1 MPKWTEEQALAI
13 NEKGKNII
21 VSAGA
26 GSGKTAVLSERVL
39 THVLNGMDIDD
50 LLILTFTNAAAAEMK
65 ERIRKKLAGN
75 SELKGQLDKVD
86 LAYITTFDAFALSLV
101 KKYNY
106 LLNISDNV
114 SIIDDS
120 IIKLKKKEIL
130 TDIFEEYYKKE
141 DSKFLKLI
149 SDFCLKDDKEIFKA
163 IIDLNDKMDNLY
175 NKRDYLENYISDFYN
190 EDIIDGF
197 ISEYLGI
204 LNDKVS
210 SIKNTVDNLSSY
222 VDYSYIEKINEV
234 IGPLLSSKTYMD
246 FKFNSI
252 IKLPSVPRGSG
263 EEAKAIKSSLADL
276 IKEIN
281 LLTKY
286 KDEDEIRNSIFMT
299 KDYALVIVEILLE
312 LDRRVNDFKYENEAY
327 EFTDIAKMA
336 ISILEKHN
344 DVREEL
350 KHKYKEILI
359 DEYQDTN
366 DLQDLFISYISN
378 DDVYMVGDVKQS
390 IYRFRNANPLLF
402 KGKYDSYSNN
412 DGGMKIDL
420 NKNFRSRKDVTEN
433 INLIFNMIMDDEIGG
448 ADYISSHQMV
458 FGNTAYDNVDNEDY
472 SMEILN
478 YEMPSDKYFSKEEI
492 EIFMVARDIQNKVNN
507 HFKVMDQ
514 DTLEERDIT
523 YGDFAILMDRATS
536 FEKYKKV
543 FEYLN
548 IPLTIY
554 RDTSVSDSV
563 DILLIK
569 NLYNLIISISEKR
582 YDTLFKYSFMSISRS
597 YLFNMPDDEIFR
609 VFKDNKFYETEIFKK
624 CKTISDELDILSNK
638 ELYDRIIYDFDFY
651 KRIITTGNIDN
662 HLVTLESIGKI
673 VSNVSDFGY
682 TPKEFLDYL
691 NDISDEGLDI
701 KLSLNKDSSNSVKIM
716 TIHAS
721 KGLEYHVCYFSGLY
735 KKFNIDD
742 LKNKFYF
749 SNDYGIL
756 IPYMD
761 RGLKNTILKTLFKQK
776 YIHAEVSEKLR
787 LFYVALTRAREKMV
801 MICELKPNI
810 LSFKDNGIINNE
822 VRQKYLSFNDMLSS
836 VSDYIGKYVRNVDI
850 NKLGLTKDYNLTKKS
865 NYKESL
871 ELSDDV
877 IVVNEYAGEAKE
889 IINKRFSKDNHSLY
903 SREEASNIK
912 LGLEM
917 HSLFELI
924 DFSNPD
930 YSGVDEFKKRK
941 VECFINSGI
950 LDGSI
955 NLYKEYEF
963 IYEVD
968 GKSMHGFIDLLI
980 EYDDRFTIVDYK
992 LKNTTDEAYMKQLN
1006 GYRDYIMSI
1015 SDKPVDIYLYSII
1028 DEKLVK
1034 LN

>member
-13 NEKGKNII
+13 HEKGKNII

-39 THVLNGMDIDD
+39 THVLNGMNIDD

-65 ERIRKKLAGN
+65 ERIRKKLAGKDN
-75 SELKGQLDKVD
+75 LKDQLDKVD

-130 TDIFEEYYKKE
+130 TDIFEEYYKNE
-141 DSKFLKLI
+141 NASFLKLI
-149 SDFCLKDDKEIFKA
+149 NDFCLKDDKEIFKA
-163 IIDLNDKMDNLY
+163 IIDLNDKLDNLY
-175 NKRDYLENYISDFYN
+175 NKKSYLENYINDFYN
-190 EDIIDGF
+190 EDIINGF
-197 ISEYLGI
+197 ICEYVDI
-204 LNDKVS
+204 LRNKNN

-234 IGPLLSSKTYMD
+234 IDPLLNSKTYID

-252 IKLPSVPRGSG
+252 IKLPPVPRGST
-263 EEAKAIKSSLADL
+263 EEAKAIKATLSDL
-276 IKEIN
+276 IKEVN

-286 KDEDEIRNSIFMT
+286 KEEDEIKNSILMT
-299 KDYALVIVEILLE
+299 KNYAEVIVEIILE
-312 LDRRVNDFKYENEAY
+312 LDKKVNNFKYENEAY

-336 ISILEKHN
+336 ISILEKN
-344 DVREEL
+344 EDVREEF

-402 KGKYDSYSNN
+402 KSKYDSYSNY

-458 FGNTAYDNVDNEDY
+458 FGNTSYNNVDNEDY

-478 YEMPSDKYFSKEEI
+478 YEMPDDKYFSKEEI
-492 EIFMVARDIQNKVNN
+492 EIFMVARDIQKKVNN

-582 YDTLFKYSFMSISRS
+582 YDTLFKYSFMSIARS
-597 YLFNMPDDEIFR
+597 YLFNIPDDKIFR
-609 VFKDNKFYETEIFKK
+609 IFKDNNFYETEIFRK
-624 CKTISDELDILSNK
+624 CKNIADKLDVLSNK

-651 KRIITTGNIDN
+651 NKIITTGNIDN

-673 VSNVSDFGY
+673 VSNVSNFGY

-742 LKNKFYF
+742 LKNKFYY

-756 IPYMD
+756 IPYID
-761 RGLKNTILKTLFKQK
+761 NGPKNTILKTLFKQK

-801 MICELKPNI
+801 MITELKPNI

-822 VRQKYLSFNDMLSS
+822 VRTKYLSFNDILSS
-836 VSDYIGKYVRNVDI
+836 VSSYIDKYVKNIDI
-850 NKLGLTKDYNLTKKS
+850 NELGLTKDYNLTKKS

-871 ELSDDV
+871 RLTDDA
-877 IVVNEYAGEAKE
+877 ILVNEYEGEAKE
-889 IINKRFSKDNHSLY
+889 IINKRFSKDNHILY
-903 SREEASNIK
+903 SKEEANNIK

-924 DFSNPD
+924 DFYNPD
-930 YSGVDEFKKRK
+930 YSGIDEFKKK
-941 VECFINSGI
+941 KIESFINSGI
-950 LDGSI
+950 LAGSI

-963 IYEVD
+963 IYEED
-968 GKSMHGFIDLLI
+968 DKSMHGFIDLLI
-980 EYDDRFTIVDYK
+980 EYEDKFVIVDYK

-1006 GYRDYIMSI
+1006 GYKNYIMSI
-1015 SDKPVDIYLYSII
+1015 SDKNVDIYLYSIM

-1034 LN
+1034 LD

>member
-1 MPKWTEEQALAI
+1 MPKWTDEQALAI

-39 THVLNGMDIDD
+39 THVLNGINIDD

-65 ERIRKKLAGN
+65 ERIRKKLSFN
-75 SELKGQLDKVD
+75 NELKDQLDKVD

-130 TDIFEEYYKKE
+130 TEIFEEYYKNE

-149 SDFCLKDDKEIFKA
+149 NDFCLKDDKEIFKA
-163 IIDLNDKMDNLY
+163 VIDLNDKMDNLY
-175 NKRDYLENYISDFYN
+175 NKRSYLENYIKDFYN
-190 EDIIDGF
+190 DDVINGF
-197 ISEYLGI
+197 ICEYVDI
-204 LNDKVS
+204 LRDKVN
-210 SIKNTVDNLSSY
+210 SIKNTVDNLSIY

-234 IGPLLSSKTYMD
+234 IDPLICSKTYID
-246 FKFNSI
+246 FKYNSM
-252 IKLPSVPRGSG
+252 IKLPSVPRGSS
-263 EEAKAIKSSLADL
+263 EEAKAIKATLSDL
-276 IKEIN
+276 IKKVSE
-281 LLTKY
+281 LTKY
-286 KDEDEIRNSIFMT
+286 KSEDEIKNSILMT
-299 KDYALVIVEILLE
+299 KDYATVIIEILLKLE
-312 LDRRVNDFKYENEAY
+312 TKVNEFKYKNEAY

-336 ISILEKHN
+336 ISILEKHE

-350 KHKYKEILI
+350 KDKYKEILI

-378 DDVYMVGDVKQS
+378 DNVYMVGDVKQS

-402 KGKYDSYSNN
+402 KGKYDKYSNN

-420 NKNFRSRKDVTEN
+420 NKNFRSRRDVTEN

-458 FGNTAYDNVDNEDY
+458 FGNTAYDSVNNEDY

-478 YEMPSDKYFSKEEI
+478 YEMPDDKYFSKEEI
-492 EIFMVARDIQNKVNN
+492 EIFMVAKDILNKVNN

-514 DTLEERDIT
+514 DTLKERDIT
-523 YGDFAILMDRATS
+523 YGDFAILMDRATA

-554 RDTSVSDSV
+554 RDKSVSDSV

-582 YDTLFKYSFMSISRS
+582 YDTLFRYSFMSISRS

-609 VFKDNKFYETEIFKK
+609 IFKDNKFYETEIFEK
-624 CKTISDELDILSNK
+624 CKKISDELDILSNK

-651 KRIITTGNIDN
+651 NKIITTGNIDN

-673 VSNVSDFGY
+673 VSNVSSFGY
-682 TPKEFLDYL
+682 TPKEFLEYL
-691 NDISDEGLDI
+691 NDISEEGLDI

-756 IPYMD
+756 IPYVD
-761 RGLKNTILKTLFKQK
+761 KGPKNTILKTLFRNK
-776 YIHAEVSEKLR
+776 YIRAEVSEKLR
-787 LFYVALTRAREKMV
+787 LFYVALTRAREKMI

-810 LSFKDNGIINNE
+810 LSFKDNGIINDE
-822 VRQKYLSFNDMLSS
+822 VRSKYLSFNDMLSS
-836 VSDYIGKYVRNVDI
+836 VSDYIGNYVRNVNI
-850 NKLGLTKDYNLTKKS
+850 NDLGLTKDYNLTKKA

-871 ELSDDV
+871 ELTDDV
-877 IVVNEYAGEAKE
+877 IFVNEYEGEAKE
-889 IINKRFSKDNHSLY
+889 IINKRFSKDNHGLY
-903 SREEASNIK
+903 SKAEYNNIN
-912 LGLEM
+912 LGLQM

-930 YSGVDEFKKRK
+930 YSGVDDFKKFK
-941 VECFINSGI
+941 IEKFIKSGI
-950 LDGSI
+950 LDNSI

-963 IYEVD
+963 VYEVD

-980 EYDDRFTIVDYK
+980 EYEDKFAIVDYK
-992 LKNTTDEAYMKQLN
+992 LKNTTDDAYLKQLN
-1006 GYRDYIMSI
+1006 GYKDYIMSI
-1015 SDKPVDIYLYSII
+1015 SGKPVDTYLYSIM